1 MSELLREIV
10 VGLVTFITTGG
21 LGSIMYFK
29 LQKRLKQAEVKAAEI
44 DNFSSINA
52 EWEKIT
58 NKLTNERE
66 ELVKELN
73 EQREEFV
80 KEIHD
85 QAETIKELQD
95 KIDSINTSKE
105 AAWDECSKSKIEC
118 AIKDKLISELNWY
131 RCEINGCPYRKPPRI
146 YGEFEFPSD
155 GVIKNDD

>member
-66 ELVKELN
+66 ELVKEL
-73 EQREEFV
+73 
-80 KEIHD
+80 HD

>member
-66 ELVKELN
+66 ELVKEL
-73 EQREEFV
+73 
-80 KEIHD
+80 HD

-105 AAWDECSKSKIEC
+105 AAWDECSKSNIEC

>member
-1 MSELLREIV
+1 MSELLRE

-66 ELVKELN
+66 ELVKEL
-73 EQREEFV
+73 
-80 KEIHD
+80 HD